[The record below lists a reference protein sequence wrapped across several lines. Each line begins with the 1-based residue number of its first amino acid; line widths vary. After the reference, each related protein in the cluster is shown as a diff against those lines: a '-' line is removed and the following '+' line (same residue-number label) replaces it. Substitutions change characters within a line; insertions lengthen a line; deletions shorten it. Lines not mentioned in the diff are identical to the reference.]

1 MDRKCHDSVVVV
13 PKFENPLIS
22 FKGFF
27 NLIFGSTDSLFTSRN
42 RAMCM
47 HNIFNLFWP
56 PRFSGS
62 RETNAEY
69 CTQMEAQGDTCRHFL
84 IMSLK

>member
-27 NLIFGSTDSLFTSRN
+27 NLIGSTDSLFTSRN
-42 RAMCM
+42 RAMCTT
-47 HNIFNLFWP
+47 
-56 PRFSGS
+56 FSICFGH
-62 RETNAEY
+62 
-69 CTQMEAQGDTCRHFL
+69 QGFQARGKPMLSIVLKWRRRVTPVDTFSSCP
-84 IMSLK
+84 